1 MLKILSYS
9 NNMYTSIST
18 LYNSDEIKKITA
30 IKFDV
35 LGAQEIKQISAID
48 GKTHGIMIPD
58 LYDNTEPKKG
68 GLIDLR
74 LGTTDNNYLCATCGF
89 NSTYCIGHFG
99 HMDLA
104 EPVFHLGFINI
115 VKKVLDCICL
125 NCSKLLLSKNEHDID
140 EILKIKSGKS
150 RLNEVRALLK
160 NVKYCKKTNYG
171 CGTPVSK
178 IRVEIKKKT
187 NSINIIAERID
198 NSKEGDNK
206 KLKIILTPDVIY
218 DHLKSISFDDCKI
231 LGFKPERTRPE
242 NMIHKI
248 FPVPPISMRPSV
260 KADFMGGGSRD
271 DDLTRKLGDI
281 IKSNLHILKQKEL
294 DPDRIAKYNKE
305 NIKLLQFHIAA
316 YYDRDAISSQKDT
329 KDTFKPLA
337 ARLKTKEGRVRNN
350 LMGKRVNFTARTV
363 ITSDPAI
370 SVNELGVP
378 IKIAM
383 NITFPEVVTENNI
396 SYLTTLVKRG
406 SDVYPGA
413 NFVFQTGTETGK
425 RSMPVYLR
433 YRKAEVELKYGD
445 IVERHLVDGDIV
457 LLNRQPTLHKQSMM
471 GHRIKVFNDP
481 ELLTYRLSVAATTPY
496 NAD

>member
-1 MLKILSYS
+1 MI
-9 NNMYTSIST
+9 TSSSS
-18 LYNSDEIKKITA
+18 LYNSDEIKKISA

-35 LGAQEIKQISAID
+35 LGAQEIKYISALD
-48 GKTHGIMIPD
+48 SKTHGVMIPD

-74 LGTTDNNYLCATCGF
+74 LGTTDNNYLCATCGL
-89 NSTYCIGHFG
+89 NSTYCVGHFG
-99 HMDLA
+99 HIDLA
-104 EPVFHLGFINI
+104 EPVFHIGYINI

-125 NCSKLLLSKNEHDID
+125 NCSKLLLNKNEHDIE
-140 EILKIKSGKS
+140 EILKIKSGKA
-150 RLNEVRALLK
+150 RLNEVRSLVK

-171 CGTPVSK
+171 CGTQVSK
-178 IRVEIKKKT
+178 IRVDIKKKT
-187 NSINIIAERID
+187 TSVNIYAERQD
-198 NSKEGDNK
+198 NSKEGENK
-206 KLKIILTPDVIY
+206 KIKIVLTPDVIY
-218 DHLKSISFDDCKI
+218 DHLKNISMDDCKI
-231 LGFKPERTRPE
+231 LGFKSERTRPE
-242 NMIHKI
+242 YMIHKI
-248 FPVPPISMRPSV
+248 FPVPPVSMRPSV
-260 KADFMGGGSRD
+260 KADFMGGGARD
-271 DDLTRKLGDI
+271 DALTKKLGDI

-305 NIKLLQFHIAA
+305 NIKLLQFNIAA
-316 YYDRDAISSQKDT
+316 YYDIDAISSQKAD
-329 KDTFKPLA
+329 KEQFKPLA
-337 ARLKTKEGRVRNN
+337 ARLKTKEGRVRSN

-383 NITFPEVVTENNI
+383 NITFPEIVTENNI
-396 SYLTTLVKRG
+396 EHLTTLVKRG

-413 NFVFQTGTETGK
+413 NFVFQTGTDIGK
-425 RSMPVYLR
+425 RAMPIYLR
-433 YRKAEVELKYGD
+433 YRKGDVELKYGD

-481 ELLTYRLSVAATTPY
+481 NLLTFRLSVAATTPY
-496 NAD
+496 NADFDGQV